1 MIKNGFVGMRAGS
14 LFLLFIFLSLVLVPA
29 AASGQLAG
37 EQIQYSY
44 SLNVD
49 QMIRCFGIT
58 SDERVVLIN
67 TTSDIS
73 LQSPLVIV
81 GSGADLFELSSFNAY
96 TGIYKLDS
104 NLMTRDGVTSFNGKP
119 LSYYDIILIGGPE
132 HNALTK
138 QLTDEGILHCTGTDV
153 KMIGLVIEVAPLSN
167 GHKVIVIGD
176 VSGYPYHKKDL
187 PLNDILPETM
197 APAAAIALGTG
208 LGVMGSILGASRVFG
223 GLRRRITAFISRYR
237 NAHTAEASSESCSNA
252 SGTAVNDARKLPAFG
267 FSIREVITLAVCCVI
282 FSGVFLLADRLMP
295 DRDIV
300 ILYLVMGSIAVI
312 VHDLGHRMVARKL
325 EIDGQYR
332 FWGLGTI
339 TLLLTSWLFG
349 MAFAQPGRYVF
360 RQGRELEMRDMTL
373 VTLAGPAV
381 SLMFAIIFLPFALIG
396 GVAGQIAVAGFTMNL
411 MTVVYNLMPFS
422 PMDGKIL
429 YDWSRLFWM
438 LMFMPLALFFIL
450 MTLFFI

>member
-1 MIKNGFVGMRAGS
+1 
-14 LFLLFIFLSLVLVPA
+14 
-29 AASGQLAG
+29 
-37 EQIQYSY
+37 
-44 SLNVD
+44 
-49 QMIRCFGIT
+49 
-58 SDERVVLIN
+58 
-67 TTSDIS
+67 
-73 LQSPLVIV
+73 
-81 GSGADLFELSSFNAY
+81 
-96 TGIYKLDS
+96 
-104 NLMTRDGVTSFNGKP
+104 
-119 LSYYDIILIGGPE
+119 
-132 HNALTK
+132 
-138 QLTDEGILHCTGTDV
+138 
-153 KMIGLVIEVAPLSN
+153 
-167 GHKVIVIGD
+167 
-176 VSGYPYHKKDL
+176 
-187 PLNDILPETM
+187 
-197 APAAAIALGTG
+197 
-208 LGVMGSILGASRVFG
+208 MGSILGASRVFG
-223 GLRRRITAFISRYR
+223 WLRGRIKAFISRYR
-237 NAHTAEASSESCSNA
+237 DAHTAEASSESCSNA
-252 SGTAVNDARKLPAFG
+252 SGTGMNDAGKLPAFG
-267 FSIREVITLAVCCVI
+267 FSIREVITLAACCI
-282 FSGVFLLADRLMP
+282 LFSGFFLLADRLVP

-325 EIDGQYR
+325 EVDGQFR

-349 MAFAQPGRYVF
+349 MAFAQPARYVF
-360 RQGRELEMRDMTL
+360 CRESNLEMRDMAL